1 MIYPFWHGGCNKL
14 PGYENQSF
22 MNRIFTTIIL
32 SLACTGSFA
41 QGLSLKECMRYAL
54 DRSAKVRIQEAE
66 VDDARIARREAILK
80 AFTPSLEAG
89 SYAYSNFGRSV
100 DPETNTYVSTTSFNN
115 GYSISGGIVLFNG
128 FEAINNVK
136 VSRTSLMMGVEQ
148 EQKLRDDI
156 CLATMEAFC
165 NVVYY
170 SKLSDVVADQVRTL
184 NDALTLVRKQEELG
198 QKGYAD
204 VVQTEADLA
213 DMEYNLIVARN
224 NLAAALLT
232 LKDVMFWDE
241 DNELEINMED
251 FVASASLVNAEG
263 AAAEVADFAIA
274 NHPSVLIAKG
284 KLDNARLDL
293 RTAKWKFSPQLSFY
307 AGWSTS
313 YYTYP
318 GLKDYTPIPFKNQFR
333 NNGGEYLQVSL
344 SFPIFDRLRLFSNL
358 KRSRN
363 SFRKAEAEYDSTLRQ
378 VESEVERAVQDRDG
392 AGSALIQAERRE
404 SVQEEAWK
412 LNVKKFEQGLISA
425 IDFRKASDNLLNAKA
440 ERLNAMLKWRLKS
453 SVVQYYNGVSYIDQE

>member
-1 MIYPFWHGGCNKL
+1 
-14 PGYENQSF
+14 

-41 QGLSLKECMRYAL
+41 QGLDLKECMRYAL

-156 CLATMEAFC
+156 CLATMEAFT

-274 NHPSVLIAKG
+274 HHPSVLIAKG

-318 GLKDYTPIPFKNQFR
+318 GLNDYTPMPFKSQFR

-358 KRSRN
+358 KRSRH
-363 SFRKAEAEYDSTLRQ
+363 SFRKAEAEYDTALRQ

>member
-453 SVVQYYNGVSYIDQE
+453 SVVQYYNGVSYIDQ

>member
-1 MIYPFWHGGCNKL
+1 
-14 PGYENQSF
+14 

-41 QGLSLKECMRYAL
+41 QGLSLKECMLYAL

-156 CLATMEAFC
+156 CLATMEAFT

-318 GLKDYTPIPFKNQFR
+318 GLKDYKPIPFKNQFR

-363 SFRKAEAEYDSTLRQ
+363 SFRKAEAEYDTALRQ

>member
-1 MIYPFWHGGCNKL
+1 
-14 PGYENQSF
+14 

-41 QGLSLKECMRYAL
+41 QGLSLKECMQYAL

-156 CLATMEAFC
+156 CLATMEAFT

-274 NHPSVLIAKG
+274 HHPSVLIAKG

-363 SFRKAEAEYDSTLRQ
+363 SFRKAEAEYDTALRQ

>member
-358 KRSRN
+358 KKMKNTYRR
-363 SFRKAEAEYDSTLRQ
+363 AEAEYDSTLRQ

>member
-41 QGLSLKECMRYAL
+41 QGLDLKECMRYAL

-156 CLATMEAFC
+156 CLATMEAFT

-274 NHPSVLIAKG
+274 HHPSVLIAKG

-318 GLKDYTPIPFKNQFR
+318 GLNDYTPMPFKSQFR

>member
-14 PGYENQSF
+14 SGYENQSF

-156 CLATMEAFC
+156 CLATMEAFT

-232 LKDVMFWDE
+232 LKDVMFWEE

-274 NHPSVLIAKG
+274 HHPSVLIAKG

-318 GLKDYTPIPFKNQFR
+318 GLNDYTPMPFKNQFR

-363 SFRKAEAEYDSTLRQ
+363 SFRKAEAEYDTALRQ

>member
-1 MIYPFWHGGCNKL
+1 MNK
-14 PGYENQSF
+14 F
-22 MNRIFTTIIL
+22 FTTIIL

-41 QGLSLKECMRYAL
+41 QGLSLKECMQYAL
-54 DRSAKVRIQEAE
+54 DKSAKVRIQAAD
-66 VDDARIARREAILK
+66 VDDARIARRDAILK
-80 AFTPSLEAG
+80 AFTPSVEAG

-148 EQKLRDDI
+148 EQKLRDEI

-170 SKLSDVVADQVRTL
+170 SKLSDIVEGQVRTL
-184 NDALTLVRKQEELG
+184 KDALSLVRRQEELG

-224 NLAAALLT
+224 KLADARIT
-232 LKDVMFWDE
+232 LKDIMFWDE
-241 DNELEINMED
+241 DNELEINMEGIENQ
-251 FVASASLVNAEG
+251 SAPVLGEENAE
-263 AAAEVADFAIA
+263 EVAGFAVEH
-274 NHPSVLIAKG
+274 NPSVLIAKG

-318 GLKDYTPIPFKNQFR
+318 GLKDYSPMPYTQQFR

-358 KRSRN
+358 KRMKN
-363 SFRKAEAEYDSTLRQ
+363 SFRKAEAEYDTAVRQ

-404 SVQEEAWK
+404 SVQEEAWR

-425 IDFRKASDNLLNAKA
+425 IDFRKASENLLNAKA

-453 SVVQYYNGVSYIDQE
+453 SVVQYYNGISYIDQE

>member
-41 QGLSLKECMRYAL
+41 QGLGLKECMRYAL

-156 CLATMEAFC
+156 CLATMEAFT

-251 FVASASLVNAEG
+251 FVASASLVNVEG

-274 NHPSVLIAKG
+274 HHPSVLIAKG

-318 GLKDYTPIPFKNQFR
+318 GLNDYTPIPFKNQFR

-363 SFRKAEAEYDSTLRQ
+363 SFRKAEAEYDTALRQ

>member
-14 PGYENQSF
+14 SGYENQSF

-41 QGLSLKECMRYAL
+41 QGLDLKECMRYAL

>member
-14 PGYENQSF
+14 SGFENQSF

-363 SFRKAEAEYDSTLRQ
+363 SFRKAEAEYDTALRQ

>member
-156 CLATMEAFC
+156 CLATMEAFT

-274 NHPSVLIAKG
+274 HHPSVLIAKG

-363 SFRKAEAEYDSTLRQ
+363 SFRKAEAEYDTALRQ

>member
-14 PGYENQSF
+14 SGYENQSF

-156 CLATMEAFC
+156 CLATMEAFT

-232 LKDVMFWDE
+232 LKDVMFWEE

-274 NHPSVLIAKG
+274 HHPSVLIAKG

-318 GLKDYTPIPFKNQFR
+318 GLNDYTPMPFKNQFR

-358 KRSRN
+358 KKMKNTYRR
-363 SFRKAEAEYDSTLRQ
+363 AEAEYDTALRQ

>member
-224 NLAAALLT
+224 NLADARIT
-232 LKDVMFWDE
+232 LKDIMFWEE

-274 NHPSVLIAKG
+274 HHPSVLIAKG

-318 GLKDYTPIPFKNQFR
+318 GLNDYTPMPFKNQFR

-358 KRSRN
+358 KKMKNTYRR
-363 SFRKAEAEYDSTLRQ
+363 AEAEYDTALRQ

>member
-156 CLATMEAFC
+156 CLATMEAFT

-453 SVVQYYNGVSYIDQE
+453 SVVQYYNGVSYIDQ

>member
-14 PGYENQSF
+14 SGYENQSF

-156 CLATMEAFC
+156 CLATMEAFT

-274 NHPSVLIAKG
+274 HHPSVLIAKG

-318 GLKDYTPIPFKNQFR
+318 GLNDYTPMPFKSQFR

>member
-14 PGYENQSF
+14 SGYENQSF

-156 CLATMEAFC
+156 CLATMEAFT

-251 FVASASLVNAEG
+251 FVASASLVNAED

-274 NHPSVLIAKG
+274 HHPSVLIAKG

-318 GLKDYTPIPFKNQFR
+318 GLNDYTPMPFKSQFR

-453 SVVQYYNGVSYIDQE
+453 SVVQYYNGVSYIDQ

>member
-14 PGYENQSF
+14 SGYENQSF

-156 CLATMEAFC
+156 CLATMEAFT

-274 NHPSVLIAKG
+274 HHPSVLIAKG

-318 GLKDYTPIPFKNQFR
+318 GLNDYTPMPFKSQFR

-363 SFRKAEAEYDSTLRQ
+363 SFRKAEAEYDTALRQ

-453 SVVQYYNGVSYIDQE
+453 SVVQYYNGVSYIDQ

>member
-41 QGLSLKECMRYAL
+41 QGLDLKECMRYAL

-156 CLATMEAFC
+156 CLATMEAFT

-274 NHPSVLIAKG
+274 HHPSVLIAKG

-318 GLKDYTPIPFKNQFR
+318 GLNDYTPMPFKSQFR

-363 SFRKAEAEYDSTLRQ
+363 SFRKAEAEYDTALRQ